1 MREYQVLPNR
11 THPQMTMSQNGGFI
25 LSGIK
30 LCPINGKNDLKLDQ
44 EEINEIKAEYGGVR
58 GKKRSK
64 VDINNLAPSGGR
76 IPRGKKQKK

>member
-1 MREYQVLPNR
+1 
-11 THPQMTMSQNGGFI
+11 MTMSQNGGFI

-30 LCPINGKNDLKLDQ
+30 LCPIHGKNDLALD
-44 EEINEIKAEYGGVR
+44 EDEIKEIRSELGGVR